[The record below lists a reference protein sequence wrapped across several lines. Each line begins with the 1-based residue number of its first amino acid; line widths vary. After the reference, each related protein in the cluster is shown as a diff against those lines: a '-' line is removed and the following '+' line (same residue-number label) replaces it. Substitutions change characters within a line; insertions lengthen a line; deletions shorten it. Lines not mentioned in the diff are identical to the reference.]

1 MRGRGS
7 AIVKAVLPVA
17 AISTLF
23 AGCSAGVSG
32 ISGLSGLAGL
42 APGKLAYHPSNAIV
56 STGYSETTVAP
67 DHYRIEVTG
76 YPTTPKTRMEKIA
89 ATRAAE
95 IGKEN
100 NLGYFKIS
108 SVEQSTRCKS
118 FTVGGQRGSGEERK
132 LAYVVLTADVTYAK
146 SPPDTTYVEAK
157 TAFDQYKAELDRDVT
172 PPLPAETAGAIC
184 S

>member
-1 MRGRGS
+1 MRRLGS
-7 AIVKAVLPVA
+7 LVFKTILPVA

-32 ISGLSGLAGL
+32 ISGLSGLG
-42 APGKLAYHPSNAIV
+42 PSKLQYQASNAIMA
-56 STGYSETTVAP
+56 SGFSETALAP
-67 DHYRIEVTG
+67 DHYRIEVTA
-76 YPTTPKTRMEKIA
+76 YPTTSRERMEKVA

-100 NLGYFKIS
+100 RLGYFKIN
-108 SVEQSTRCKS
+108 SVEQTTRCKKY
-118 FTVGGQRGSGEERK
+118 TAGGTRGGTGTEERK
-132 LAYVVLTADVTYAK
+132 LAYVVVTADVTYTK

-157 TAFDQYKAELDRDVT
+157 TAFDQYKAELDADVT
-172 PPLPAETAGAIC
+172 PPLPAGSAGAIC